1 MNLETRFDLLSHP
14 LRRHTIAILND
25 AESLTRQQL
34 TARLAS
40 VTAETDTEQKQRR
53 RRIRIALHHNHLPK
67 LADAGVITY
76 DDETVTA
83 TDALEAVTGSVT
95 LSDSDLSTVSV

>member
-1 MNLETRFDLLSHP
+1 MFRPSNATNRKRTNS
-14 LRRHTIAILND
+14 
-25 AESLTRQQL
+25 
-34 TARLAS
+34 
-40 VTAETDTEQKQRR
+40 

-83 TDALEAVTGSVT
+83 TDALEAVTGRVSLPDGDV
-95 LSDSDLSTVSV
+95 STVSV